1 MPPRL
6 LLRSLTLSGLLH
18 RYRLTWHR
26 QFYTLSKTH
35 HPDHNP
41 QDPSASERFVKISEA
56 YAVLGNSEKRQKY
69 DRDTERTTATPRTHV
84 RRGSHAG
91 SAHGARPASGLSRRR
106 TQFRGPPPSFY
117 RSGGWGSQGERR
129 QSQAD
134 AAASAGATGT
144 AGGGGFG
151 GGEFGPGQAQTGRD
165 VPHFDREAHLRTQE
179 QQQRRW
185 MLRRR
190 NEEEDAVYG
199 GAGMLIQFLIVGG
212 VISLALI
219 LPSLFE
225 RDSEQK
231 RRREP

>member
-1 MPPRL
+1 
-6 LLRSLTLSGLLH
+6 
-18 RYRLTWHR
+18 
-26 QFYTLSKTH
+26 
-35 HPDHNP
+35 
-41 QDPSASERFVKISEA
+41 VKISEA
-56 YAVLGNSEKRQKY
+56 YAVLGNSENRQKY
-69 DRDTERTTATPRTHV
+69 DRDTGRTTANPRTNV
-84 RRGSHAG
+84 RRGSHSS
-91 SAHGARPASGLSRRR
+91 SAYGARPASGLSRRR

-117 RSGGWGSQGERR
+117 RSGGWGHQGERR

-134 AAASAGATGT
+134 AAATAGAAGT

-151 GGEFGPGQAQTGRD
+151 GGGFGPGQAQSGWD

-190 NEEEDAVYG
+190 TGEEDGVYG
-199 GAGMLIQFLIVGG
+199 GAGMLFQFLLVGG
-212 VISLALI
+212 VISLALV

-231 RRREP
+231 RKRES